1 MKNTYFFQ
9 KNFILI
15 KVLLGVGVFFFS
27 LIACGPGE
35 CYGELILSGN
45 QDWKADITI
54 TFSPELTAQESGI
67 VQKIQKTLQEQV
79 QPHRVAY
86 NLSRRLERNASFTY
100 TITLQGNEG
109 LDQFKKVVY
118 VTADPTIPLTDGPV
132 ALELIGRVK
141 KGESIPVILES
152 NPSAGFIW
160 ELTNA
165 DAQKVLQQGEA
176 VFESKSDLLGA
187 AMTQIIYLEGLEE
200 GETSV
205 LFTYRR
211 PWLGD
216 QVPKRK
222 TTIRVPEIVLA
233 ADLGNP
239 NPSLMRPVALF
250 STTPE
255 EEIASG
261 SLQLAA
267 SFDWRNV
274 NGQNYVSPVKNQG
287 SCGSCWAFGTVA
299 PLEAKLLISGG
310 GLADLSEQY
319 LVSCNNS
326 GWSCSGGWWAHDY
339 HYNKK
344 VSGELEAGSVL
355 ESNFPYTAS
364 SSACNPP
371 HAHYQKIE
379 SWKYVGSSF
388 GVPSVEA
395 IKNAIATSGPV
406 AAAVCVGSAFSSYHS
421 GIFSTDEKNVC
432 KTGQVNHAVVLV
444 GWDDA
449 SDTWIM
455 KNSWGTGWGE
465 SGYMRIKRS
474 VSNIGYAAN
483 YVVYASSPPPL
494 PPTPTPS
501 PSQTTT
507 THYVYLPVVLN
518 NNNGPCQQTV
528 CNGDFENGSDGSW
541 SIYSSNSLAD
551 FVIVNLSDYDISNH
565 NGIYAAWLG
574 GDPAEKT
581 TITQPITVPGD
592 ATHLDYWYWI
602 DSNDSCAKSKGT
614 VYLDTTPLM
623 EYDLCKVT
631 LDWKN
636 EQIPIPANFRGKT
649 LNLIFKAEI
658 APDPDGIFTS
668 SLMLDDVSILG
679 TLSPLSLKGPGQTPK
694 TRMPFPP
701 GLRKS
706 NWRSAEK
713 GQSGLPP
720 KNR

>member
-1 MKNTYFFQ
+1 
-9 KNFILI
+9 
-15 KVLLGVGVFFFS
+15 LGAGVFCIS
-27 LIACGPGE
+27 LIACGLGV
-35 CYGELILSGN
+35 CFGELILSEN
-45 QDWKADITI
+45 QDWKADIAI

-67 VQKIQKTLQEQV
+67 VQKIHKALQEQV

-86 NLSRRLERNASFTY
+86 HLSRRPERNAAFTY

-109 LDQFKKVVY
+109 LDQFRKVVF
-118 VTADPTIPLTDGPV
+118 VAADPTIPLTEGPV

-152 NPSAGFIW
+152 NPTTGFIW

-165 DAQKVLQQGEA
+165 NGQHVLQQGEA

-187 AMTQIIYLEGLEE
+187 PMTQIIYLEGQEE
-200 GETSV
+200 VETSV
-205 LFTYRR
+205 QFTYRQ

-222 TTIRVPEIVLA
+222 TTIQVPEIALVA
-233 ADLGNP
+233 NLGNP
-239 NPSLMRPVALF
+239 NPSLMRPAALL
-250 STTPE
+250 STTPKNV
-255 EEIASG
+255 IASG

-267 SFDWRNV
+267 SFDWRNA

-319 LVSCNNS
+319 LISCNNS
-326 GWSCSGGWWAHDY
+326 GWGCSGGWWAHDY
-339 HYNKK
+339 HHDKK
-344 VSGELEAGSVL
+344 VSAELEAGSVL
-355 ESNFPYTAS
+355 ESIFPYTAS

-379 SWKYVGSSF
+379 SWKYVGSAA

-395 IKNAIATSGPV
+395 IKNAIATNGPV

-449 SDTWIM
+449 TDTWIM

-465 SGYMRIKRS
+465 SGYMRIKRD

-483 YVVYASSPPPL
+483 YVVYGSSPPPS

-501 PSQTTT
+501 PSQITP
-507 THYVYLPVVLN
+507 THWVYLPVVLKDK
-518 NNNGPCQQTV
+518 GACQQTV

-541 SIYSSNSLAD
+541 LISSSNALED

-565 NGIYAAWLG
+565 SGNYAAWLG
-574 GDPAEKT
+574 GDPAEVT
-581 TITQPITVPGD
+581 TITHHITVPGE
-592 ATHLDYWYWI
+592 ATQLDYWYWI
-602 DSNDSCAKSKGT
+602 DSNDSCGKSKGT
-614 VYLDTTPLM
+614 VYLGTTPLKTY
-623 EYDLCKVT
+623 ELCQVT
-631 LDWKN
+631 SSWTN
-636 EQIPIPANFRGKT
+636 EKIAIPANFRGKT
-649 LNLIFKAEI
+649 LDLIFKAET
-658 APDPDGIFTS
+658 ASDPAGIFIS
-668 SLMLDDVSILG
+668 SFLLDDVSIMG
-679 TLSPLSLKGPGQTPK
+679 TLSPVSVKSPGQTPK

-706 NWRSAEK
+706 TWRSAEK
-713 GQSGLPP
+713 GQ
-720 KNR
+720 

>member
-1 MKNTYFFQ
+1 MINLYSFQ
-9 KNFILI
+9 KNSIRI
-15 KVLLGVGVFFFS
+15 KALLSVGVFFFS

-35 CYGELILSGN
+35 CLGELILTGN
-45 QDWKADITI
+45 QDWKADIAI

-67 VQKIQKTLQEQV
+67 VQRIQKALQEQV
-79 QPHRVAY
+79 QPYRVAY
-86 NLSRRLERNASFTY
+86 QLSRRLERNAGFTY

-109 LDQFKKVVY
+109 LEQFKRVVH
-118 VTADPTIPLTDGPV
+118 VAADPTIPLSDGPV

-152 NPSAGFIW
+152 NPTTGFVW

-165 DAQKVLQQGEA
+165 DTQKVLQQGEA
-176 VFESKSDLLGA
+176 VFEPKSDLLGA
-187 AMTQIIYLEGLEE
+187 SMNQIIYLEGLEE

-205 LFTYRR
+205 QFIYRR
-211 PWLGD
+211 PWLVD
-216 QVPKRK
+216 QAPKRK
-222 TTIRVPEIVLA
+222 TTIQVPEIALA
-233 ADLGNP
+233 ADLANP
-239 NPSLMRPVALF
+239 NPALMRPAALF

-255 EEIASG
+255 EEISSG

-299 PLEAKLLISGG
+299 PLEAKLLISGW

-319 LVSCNNS
+319 LVSCNNN

-355 ESNFPYTAS
+355 ESVFPYAAG

-371 HAHYQKIE
+371 HDHYQKIE
-379 SWKYVGSSF
+379 NWKYVGSSF

-395 IKNAIATSGPV
+395 IKTAIATYGPV
-406 AAAVCVGSAFSSYHS
+406 AAAVCVGSAFSNYHS

-449 SDTWIM
+449 TDTWIM

-465 SGYMRIKRS
+465 SGYMRIKRN
-474 VSNIGYAAN
+474 VSNIGYSAN
-483 YVVYASSPPPL
+483 YMVYTYSPPPV

-507 THYVYLPVVLN
+507 THWVYLPVVLKDK
-518 NNNGPCQQTV
+518 GAGQQTV
-528 CNGDFENGSDGSW
+528 GNGDFENGSDGSW
-541 SIYSSNSLAD
+541 LITSSNSLED
-551 FVIVNLSDYDISNH
+551 FVIVDLSDYEISNH
-565 NGIYAAWLG
+565 SGNYAAWLG
-574 GDPAEKT
+574 GDPAEVT
-581 TITQPITVPGD
+581 TLTHHITVPVD
-592 ATHLDYWYWI
+592 ATQLVYWYWI
-602 DSNDSCAKSKGT
+602 DSNDSCGKSQGT
-614 VYLDTTPLM
+614 VYLDTTLLKT
-623 EYDLCKVT
+623 YDLCQVT
-631 LDWKN
+631 AGWTN
-636 EQIPIPANFRGKT
+636 EQIAIPAIFLGKT
-649 LNLIFKAEI
+649 SDLIFKAET
-658 APDPDGIFTS
+658 APDPAGIFIS
-668 SLMLDDVSILG
+668 SLLLDDVSIPGAVSTVSSKSLG
-679 TLSPLSLKGPGQTPK
+679 QSPK

-706 NWRSAEK
+706 AWPSAEK
-713 GQSGLPP
+713 GH
-720 KNR
+720 